1 MINTDPT
8 LNNIIDL
15 LANSVFGGSTTLAGL
30 SMLLVAW
37 AICAVICLNMKA
49 SPAYTVVP
57 MIPLAIFFA
66 AYGVLNET
74 IMIIIVLVSSVI
86 VAAEFKKVAG

>member
-1 MINTDPT
+1 MDPT
-8 LNNIIDL
+8 LSNVINL
-15 LANSVFGGSTTLAGL
+15 LADNLFGGSTTLAGL
-30 SMLLVAW
+30 SLLLVAW

-66 AYGVLNET
+66 AYGVLNQT
-74 IMIIIVLVSSVI
+74 IMVVIVLVSSVI
-86 VAAEFKKVAG
+86 VAAEFKKAVG